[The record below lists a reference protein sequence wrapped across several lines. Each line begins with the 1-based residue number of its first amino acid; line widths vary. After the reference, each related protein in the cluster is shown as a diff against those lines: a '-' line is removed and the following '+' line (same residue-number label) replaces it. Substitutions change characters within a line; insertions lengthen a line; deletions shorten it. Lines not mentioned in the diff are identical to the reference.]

1 MALIFGLSWHISL
14 AIGLWAYLSGFKH
27 VGDGCVNVRARYSQG
42 QNGGIIGPEGLIDV
56 LAVNYQ
62 LYCTIGSDSQRVLL
76 VKVMIGLYLFNLQL
90 KVTIHKVY
98 YLKVKLGK
106 IFFLMKCFRYL
117 ICKVWYGD
125 VSVGIGY

>member
-1 MALIFGLSWHISL
+1 MLD
-14 AIGLWAYLSGFKH
+14 YKFKH
-27 VGDGCVNVRARYSQG
+27 IVLTDEELIGYF
-42 QNGGIIGPEGLIDV
+42 GPEGLIDV

-98 YLKVKLGK
+98 YLKVLALY
-106 IFFLMKCFRYL
+106 F
-117 ICKVWYGD
+117 D
-125 VSVGIGY
+125 